1 MIKIHCIS
9 VKNILFKIPS
19 SSLYALMIWAMLTIK
34 PTYAAEKT
42 SNGIN
47 EAAYPS
53 LLQTEVTDP
62 ESKLPFLFA
71 AYFVTWLV
79 FFAYAYFISRK
90 QSELSRKIKNLEKIL
105 SEK

>member
-9 VKNILFKIPS
+9 VKNILFKIPL
-19 SSLYALMIWAMLTIK
+19 SSLYALVMWAVLTIK

-42 SNGIN
+42 SNDIN
-47 EAAYPS
+47 ETAYPS
-53 LLQTEVTDP
+53 LLQAEVTDP

-90 QSELSRKIKNLEKIL
+90 QSELNRRIKNLEKIL
-105 SEK
+105 SKK